1 MIALFLAC
9 EEAPEPVPDFAV
21 IGVSPDDGGVA
32 VEVDP
37 VFLRLNAEPD
47 MDRCNTDTI
56 ELNAIND
63 DGSVAFPVPA
73 EVSLQEEEGN
83 IRVAGLDAF
92 LNGWTYA
99 VTVMGGENGC
109 ADVDG
114 RPITAFLSTF
124 EVP

>member
-1 MIALFLAC
+1 MIAILLAC
-9 EEAPEPVPDFAV
+9 EQEPEPVADFAV
-21 IGVSPDDGGVA
+21 IGVSPDEGGVA

-37 VFLRLNAEPD
+37 VFLRLSAEPD
-47 MDRCNTDTI
+47 MDRCNSDSI

-63 DGSVAFPVPA
+63 DGSVAFFVPS

-83 IRVAGLDAF
+83 LRVAAFDAF